1 MGWLRQEVP
10 VSKPATNNK
19 MGVHQ
24 VKPRET
30 SGRDTIAR
38 YQAQFRAAAYECLSI
53 LSGKGI
59 DRVYCDYHDDF
70 VTRTQSTGE
79 SIYHFY
85 QVKTKG
91 KRNHQWGKMDVFGLY
106 KKKAIKPEKI
116 AGSFAGKLLLHTIRF
131 STCCGNV
138 VLLTNVHFDDDVEN
152 IADSLKRSDF
162 TTSDVKDLITNFNEA
177 LVEGEPLDEE
187 HIQKLLGKLQLVPNV
202 SYIAPHDHDFH
213 ALARNA
219 IYKYSEIDLRPTECE
234 EIIHD
239 LVSLVEAK
247 SFSKLISEMS
257 EGELDDSVGIG
268 IADLLEILSI
278 SKGAYDRL
286 LQGGDSKAVKHASI
300 IQRKLSDADATPEM
314 IEYCSGAK
322 VKWDIWYREKRHF
335 LLEYDLN
342 FLLLRLSEVN
352 NMLARGEIS
361 FQDVDEKIES
371 LMIELDG
378 KQVAETLSKELL
390 LGGVL
395 AAIVRGES

>member
-1 MGWLRQEVP
+1 M
-10 VSKPATNNK
+10 
-19 MGVHQ
+19 HQ

-53 LSGKGI
+53 LSGNSI

-70 VTRTQSTGE
+70 VTRSQATGE
-79 SIYHFY
+79 PIYHFY

-91 KRNHQWGKMDVFGLY
+91 KRNHQWGKRDVFGLY
-106 KKKAIKPEKI
+106 KKKAPKPNKI

-131 STCCGNV
+131 TNCCGNV

-152 IADSLKRSDF
+152 IAESLASADF
-162 TTSDVKDLITNFNEA
+162 TTKDVKDLIANFNEA

-187 HIQKLLGKLQLVPNV
+187 HIQELLGKLQLVPGV
-202 SYIAPHDHDFH
+202 AYIAPHDHDFQ
-213 ALARNA
+213 ALARDA

-247 SFSKLISEMS
+247 AFSKLISKMS
-257 EGELDDSVGIG
+257 EDELDDSVGIG

-286 LQGGDSKAVKHASI
+286 LQGGDPKAVKHASI
-300 IQRKLSDADATPEM
+300 IQRKLSEADATQEM
-314 IEYCSGAK
+314 IEFCSGAK

-335 LLEYDLN
+335 LPEYDLN
-342 FLLLRLSEVN
+342 VLVQRLSLVN
-352 NMLARGEIS
+352 NMLARGDIS
-361 FQDVDEKIES
+361 FDGVDEQIEK
-371 LMIELDG
+371 LMTDLEA
-378 KQVAETLSKELL
+378 KQFSESLSKELL
-390 LGGVL
+390 LGGIL
-395 AAIVRGES
+395 AALVRGES

>member
-1 MGWLRQEVP
+1 
-10 VSKPATNNK
+10 

-24 VKPRET
+24 IKPRET

-53 LSGKGI
+53 LSGNSI

-70 VTRTQSTGE
+70 VTRSQATGE
-79 SIYHFY
+79 PIYHFY

-91 KRNHQWGKMDVFGLY
+91 KRNHQWGKSDVFGLY
-106 KKKAIKPEKI
+106 KRKAAKPEKI

-131 STCCGNV
+131 TNCCGNV
-138 VLLTNVHFDDDVEN
+138 VLLTNVHFDDDVEK
-152 IADSLKRSDF
+152 IAESLESADF
-162 TTSDVKDLITNFNEA
+162 TTKDVKDLIANFNEA
-177 LVEGEPLDEE
+177 LVEDEPLDED
-187 HIQKLLGKLQLVPNV
+187 HIQELLGKLQLVPGV
-202 SYIAPHDHDFH
+202 TYIAPHDHDFH

-219 IYKYSEIDLRPTECE
+219 IYKFSEIDLHPTECE
-234 EIIHD
+234 EIIRG

-257 EGELDDSVGIG
+257 EDELDDSVGIG

-286 LQGGDSKAVKHASI
+286 LQGGDPKAVKHASI

-314 IEYCSGAK
+314 IEFCSRAK
-322 VKWDIWYREKRHF
+322 VEWDIWYREKRHF
-335 LLEYDLN
+335 LPEYDLN
-342 FLLLRLSEVN
+342 FLMQRLSSVN

-361 FQDVDEKIES
+361 FQDVDEKIEK
-371 LMIELDG
+371 LMTDLEG
-378 KQVAETLSKELL
+378 KQVSESLSKELL

-395 AAIVRGES
+395 AALVRGES